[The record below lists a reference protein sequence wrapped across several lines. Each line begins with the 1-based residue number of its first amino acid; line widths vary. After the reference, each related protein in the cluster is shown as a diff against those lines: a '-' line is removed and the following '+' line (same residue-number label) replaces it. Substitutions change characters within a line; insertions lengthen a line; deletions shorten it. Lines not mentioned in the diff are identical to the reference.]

1 MQDRVWLKIKGKKQ
15 SGNTLR
21 PPTQMV
27 EAMMF
32 SRHGSN
38 NRHRCSERSWVMAEG
53 GDGVGGTVGTSA
65 RNRLARR
72 GSNAE
77 LLLWVSSNQ
86 HGRRGALEKKKKQV
100 TPETAKN
107 E

>member
-1 MQDRVWLKIKGKKQ
+1 
-15 SGNTLR
+15 
-21 PPTQMV
+21 
-27 EAMMF
+27 
-32 SRHGSN
+32 
-38 NRHRCSERSWVMAEG
+38 MAEG

-65 RNRLARR
+65 RNRHARR

-86 HGRRGALEKKKKQV
+86 QGSGGALGGGKKQI
-100 TPETAKN
+100 TPETANN